1 MNTRHLNWH
10 IVALIVA
17 NMIWGAAVPIF
28 KYSLGNIPPFV
39 LLFLRFSIAS
49 LFFLPLAVKYR
60 QRITLKQLGE
70 IVFGALFGF
79 SIAISFLF
87 MGLQKAP
94 SINFP
99 IIASAGPIVLYCLA
113 VFVMK
118 ERPHSKIL
126 IGSCI
131 SLVGVLFIVLSP
143 LIFDA
148 SNPFSGSQIQ
158 GNLFFVITMIAHAI
172 YVVTTKTVLKKI
184 NVFQTTFIM
193 FLVAAISYMPLAA
206 RELEH
211 WSFARLNG
219 AGLFGI
225 LYGTIFSSALAYF
238 LYHWAI
244 EKIDAQ
250 EIGIFTYL
258 DPVTTITVAYL
269 LLNEKPTTF
278 YLLGAVLVFF
288 GIFVAEKRI
297 HWHPLHRIKKILT

>member
-1 MNTRHLNWH
+1 MNTRHINWH
-10 IVALIVA
+10 IVALISA
-17 NMIWGAAVPIF
+17 NMMWGAAVPIF
-28 KYSLGNIPPFV
+28 KFALTNIPPFT
-39 LLFLRFSIAS
+39 LLFVRFSIAS
-49 LFFLPLAVKYR
+49 LFFLPLAVKYW
-60 QRITLKQLGE
+60 QNITVKQLGE
-70 IVFGALFGF
+70 IVLAAFFGF
-79 SIAISFLF
+79 SVAVSFLF

-113 VFVMK
+113 VFIMK

-126 IGSCI
+126 IGSFI
-131 SLVGVLFIVLSP
+131 SLMGVLFIVLSP
-143 LIFDA
+143 LIFSSSA
-148 SNPFSGSQIQ
+148 AFSGSQIQ

-172 YVVTTKTVLKKI
+172 YVILTKTVLKKI

-193 FLVAAISYMPLAA
+193 FAIASISYSPFAL
-206 RELEH
+206 RELGG
-211 WSFARLNG
+211 WSFSQLNN
-219 AGLFGI
+219 AGMFGI
-225 LYGTIFSSALAYF
+225 IYGTIFSSAIAYC

-269 LLNEKPTTF
+269 LLGEKPTSY
-278 YLLGAVLVFF
+278 YLLGAILVFF

>member
-1 MNTRHLNWH
+1 MNRKNINWH

-17 NMIWGAAVPIF
+17 NMMWGAAVPIF
-28 KYSLGNIPPFV
+28 KYSLANIPPFT
-39 LLFLRFSIAS
+39 LLFIRFSLAS
-49 LFFLPLAVKYR
+49 LFFLPFAVRFWQK
-60 QRITLKQLGE
+60 ISIKQLGE
-70 IVFGALFGF
+70 IIFAAVFGF

-148 SNPFSGSQIQ
+148 SNPFPGRQIE
-158 GNLFFVITMIAHAI
+158 GNVFFVITMIAHAI

-193 FLVAAISYMPLAA
+193 FLVASISYVPFAS
-206 RELEH
+206 RELEN
-211 WSFARLNG
+211 WSFAQLNG

-225 LYGTIFSSALAYF
+225 IYGTIFSSALAYF

-258 DPVTTITVAYL
+258 DPVTTITVAYVL
-269 LLNEKPTTF
+269 LGEKPTTF

-297 HWHPLHRIKKILT
+297 HWHPLLKIKKLVS